1 MGQIG
6 KLLVVFGII
15 FVLVGLAFQL
25 LGKVPGL
32 GRLPGD
38 IYIKRG
44 PVTFYF
50 PFVTSLVISLIL
62 SLAFTLFW
70 RR

>member
-6 KLLVVFGII
+6 KLLVMFGII
-15 FVLVGLAFQL
+15 FVLAGLAFQL

-50 PFVTSLVISLIL
+50 PFVTSLEISLIL